1 MIQYHTS
8 EELSLY
14 VFSMGDTRYLHLPW
28 YKRQSGRTTAIIG
41 CADYNDVIITYN
53 RSMADHCRRLGAKAS
68 VMSSSSDMIRG
79 TKFEYET
86 AFIDSNS
93 LLSYVQQDKLMLNLY
108 ASRVKR

>member
-1 MIQYHTS
+1 
-8 EELSLY
+8 
-14 VFSMGDTRYLHLPW
+14 MGDTRYLHLPW

-53 RSMADHCRRLGAKAS
+53 RSMADHCIRLGAKAR
-68 VMSSSSDMIRG
+68 VMSSSDMIRG

-93 LLSYVQQDKLMLNLY
+93 LLPYVQQDELMLNLY
-108 ASRVKR
+108 ASGVKRIINIGNLI